1 MLCKASI
8 VKSQAVVSFEV
19 ITITDLLFV
28 LKENISIGLH
38 WYMIMKKTRSDVKRL
53 TEVTF

>member
-8 VKSQAVVSFEV
+8 VKSQAVVSLEV

>member
-38 WYMIMKKTRSDVKRL
+38 WYMIMKKQGQMPKG
-53 TEVTF
+53 